1 MGQTGLSVTI
11 ALVLL
16 LAWALYPGL
25 ARFLAILLVIDSIG
39 SILLFP
45 YKAPLA
51 HLGWLVF
58 GVALWLASHR
68 RLAVRDRSWRSA
80 LAKHAFQLPGL
91 RRLQPRALP

>member
-1 MGQTGLSVTI
+1 MGLSVII

-16 LAWALYPGL
+16 LSWALYPGL
-25 ARFLAILLVIDSIG
+25 ARFLAILLVIDSIA
-39 SILLFP
+39 SVFLFP

-51 HLGWLVF
+51 HLGWLAF
-58 GVALWLASHR
+58 GIALWLASHR

-80 LAKHAFQLPGL
+80 IAKHTFRLPGL